1 MLPTIYY
8 LKILIN
14 INYNVMRNKLILILH
29 TLIELGEEPTL
40 LEDSI
45 MNIPLDEKRHME
57 LYLITG
63 DLLEI
68 IDVEKHNNIL
78 FRKNFNNDVELQE
91 IVKEFILEVK
101 NKK

>member
-1 MLPTIYY
+1 LGAITLFIKNENVDLPNT
-8 LKILIN
+8 N
-14 INYNVMRNKLILILH
+14 HADAEVENYQYDYV
-29 TLIELGEEPTL
+29 
-40 LEDSI
+40 
-45 MNIPLDEKRHME
+45 LDNSGS
-57 LYLITG
+57 LG

-91 IVKEFILEVK
+91 IVKEFILDVK